1 MAGSFAALV
10 LPLALLVPAQRA
22 SSSTEAQIVR
32 LEHEW
37 LDAAQ
42 HRDRAAL
49 ERILSDDFVDI
60 AYSGA
65 VRTKADALAAPVAA
79 AGTTQT
85 LDQMKVRTYGDA
97 AIVTG
102 RNTVAARDGTRRA
115 VVRFT
120 DVFVRQRGI
129 WRAVSAQET
138 LERIR

>member
-10 LPLALLVPAQRA
+10 LPLALLVPAQRHA
-22 SSSTEAQIVR
+22 KEAPFLK

-37 LDAAQ
+37 LVAAR
-42 HRDRAAL
+42 HRDREVL

-65 VRTKADALAAPVAA
+65 VRTKANALAAPVAP

-85 LDQMKVRTYGDA
+85 LDQMKVRVYGDT

-138 LERIR
+138 LER